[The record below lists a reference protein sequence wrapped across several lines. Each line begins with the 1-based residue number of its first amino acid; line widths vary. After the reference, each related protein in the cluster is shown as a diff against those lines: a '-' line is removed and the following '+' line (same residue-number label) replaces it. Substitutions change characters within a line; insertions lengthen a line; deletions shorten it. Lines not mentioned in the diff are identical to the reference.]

1 MLLNVTYMSEI
12 NAPLA
17 NIILSHPKIGGKEDR
32 TNGPLPEVHI
42 QLIYV
47 FAIGMLLFQQLFL
60 GICGIRINFLLR
72 STAAFVSISVDIR
85 KLTAHLIVYS

>member
-1 MLLNVTYMSEI
+1 MMLKVAYMTEI

-32 TNGPLPEVHI
+32 SNGPLPKVHI

-72 STAAFVSISVDIR
+72 STATLVSISVEIR
-85 KLTAHLIVYS
+85 K